1 MGAAI
6 RNFLQTLGLVQPEPV
21 IKNSKTLTPSSAH
34 PSVPVIKPT
43 NSQYNQQIAPDF
55 DLNDLRCQEEVES
68 WLRMQQNENFAQR
81 MRDKIENVEKGRFA
95 ERIRLLTW
103 SYRLDENIT
112 PALSNIVKRVCN
124 NLRLVQPIDV
134 FIESNTI
141 ANAFCLPS
149 RKTGRLI
156 LGLSSGLVEL
166 LTENE
171 LAFVIGHEIGHA
183 ILGHSEI
190 PYGDDEDENFSLL
203 EVIKLR
209 NLSRHM
215 EISADRI
222 GMIACQNI
230 NIAGS
235 ALFKLVAG
243 LSSRWVKF
251 NPDAYE
257 KHIEQLAENI
267 DLLDIKEQALT
278 HPITPLRIKALKVF
292 RESELYARAFA
303 QSKWSISALE
313 LEKHVEHLLALAEPK
328 IDAPDLADN
337 GPVINSFLFNA
348 SLLLIASDD
357 KIAASERRWLQNRF
371 NLNPKQLD
379 AILSS
384 ETLIDNLIETTA
396 EFGDKLTI
404 ILSANSRFQVFKAL
418 CSALFADGVI
428 VEQEADTL
436 RKILELLKLNEN
448 AWQLGLES
456 AQAENEA
463 LKVSKASKKKGP
475 AKSKTC

>member
-6 RNFLQTLGLVQPEPV
+6 RSFLQSLGLVQPEPA
-21 IKNSKTLTPSSAH
+21 IKVTKPLPSQPMRPAVNTLSENKTGS
-34 PSVPVIKPT
+34 
-43 NSQYNQQIAPDF
+43 QQITPDF

-68 WLRMQQNENFAQR
+68 WLRMQKNEDFAQR
-81 MRDKIENVEKGRFA
+81 MRDKIENVEKERFS

-112 PALSNIVKRVCN
+112 PALSNVVKRVCS
-124 NLRLVQPIDV
+124 NLRLIQPIDV
-134 FIESNTI
+134 FIENNSI

-156 LGLSSGLVEL
+156 LGLNSGLIEL

-171 LAFVIGHEIGHA
+171 LAFVVGHEIGHA

-190 PYGDDEDENFSLL
+190 PYGDDEDENFSIL

-222 GMIACQNI
+222 GMIACQDI
-230 NIAGS
+230 NVAGS

-251 NPDAYE
+251 SPDAYE
-257 KHIEQLAENI
+257 KHIEQLTENI

-303 QSKWSISALE
+303 QTRWNISTTE
-313 LEKHVEHLLALAEPK
+313 LEKHVEHLLALAEPQ

-337 GPVINSFLFNA
+337 GPVISSFLLNA
-348 SLLLIASDD
+348 SLLLIASDG
-357 KIAASERRWLQNRF
+357 KVTVSEKKWLQNRF
-371 NLNPKQLD
+371 NMNPKQLD
-379 AILSS
+379 SLLES
-384 ETLIDNLIETTA
+384 ETLIDNLVEATA

-404 ILSANSRFQVFKAL
+404 ILNANSRFQVFKAL
-418 CSALFADGVI
+418 CSALFADGVL
-428 VEQEADTL
+428 VEQEADML

-448 AWQLGLES
+448 AWQQALES
-456 AQAENEA
+456 AQAENET
-463 LKVSKASKKKGP
+463 LKSSKPGRKKKS
-475 AKSKTC
+475 SKE